1 MKTMKRVLSL
11 ALVVVMVFALV
22 SCSKKLSGTYASG
35 ELLGSGV
42 TYTFKG
48 SDVTITTKVL
58 GFEKTF
64 AGEYEIY
71 EDDNGAEKIK
81 FTFEDSDASKYSG
94 SFSFSEGDNSITI
107 GGVTYNKK

>member
-1 MKTMKRVLSL
+1 MKIMKKVL
-11 ALVVVMVFALV
+11 AFTLVIAMVFALV
-22 SCSKKLSGTYASG
+22 SCGKKLSGTYASG
-35 ELLGSGV
+35 ELLGSGL

-48 SDVTITTKVL
+48 SEVTITTKVL
-58 GFEKTF
+58 GFEKDF
-64 AGEYEIY
+64 VGEYEIY

-94 SFSFSEGDNSITI
+94 SFSFSKGDDSITI